1 MSSRAP
7 GVQVVAC
14 GGARVLQSE
23 PAGCAKPCAVT
34 QIAGVLSVRAP
45 GAQVVECGGARVL
58 QFEPRSG
65 RQDSLTAQ
73 VPTCSMGSCN
83 KSLLV
88 EHVTLLHHPDA
99 LHQCFSRQWLPA
111 LLSLSHRLSPEAQ
124 PLSVLHEPPGGSA
137 AEQL

>member
-1 MSSRAP
+1 M
-7 GVQVVAC
+7 QVVEC
-14 GGARVLQSE
+14 GGARMLQTE
-23 PAGCAKPCAVT
+23 PAGCAKPYTVT
-34 QIAGVLSVRAP
+34 QNAGVLSVRAP

-73 VPTCSMGSCN
+73 VPTCSRGSCN

-88 EHVTLLHHPDA
+88 EDVTLLHHSDA
-99 LHQCFSRQWLPA
+99 FLQCLSRQWLSA
-111 LLSLSHRLSPEAQ
+111 LLSHRLSLEAH